1 MLLLTQSVNSIS
13 CYFSGICFVNFVLNC
28 KQWEVA
34 CCLYVLFLLNG
45 QALMP
50 VSTNVL
56 GSEEQSASVL
66 LCCSS
71 IYFNVFVFFFLLLAF
86 LFRKDYKHSMWEP
99 KTYETGYFCASDM
112 DKSMTESVL
121 DRKGGCWR
129 KGQRWKLE
137 IR

>member
-1 MLLLTQSVNSIS
+1 MLHLTQSVNSIS

-34 CCLYVLFLLNG
+34 CCLYVLFMLNG

-50 VSTNVL
+50 VSANVL
-56 GSEEQSASVL
+56 GSEEQSTSVV

-71 IYFNVFVFFFLLLAF
+71 IYFNVVFLVFFLLLAF
-86 LFRKDYKHSMWEP
+86 LFRKDHKHSMWEP
-99 KTYETGYFCASDM
+99 KTCETEDIF
-112 DKSMTESVL
+112 VL
-121 DRKGGCWR
+121 VIWTKPWDSKGACWR
-129 KGQRWKLE
+129 KGQRCTLE